1 LKKAAAALFLLILL
15 LFSGCGNTQAKT
27 PALPKTEFDS
37 RAVKIRCGEQEI
49 SGLLS
54 AGENGTFLFT
64 LTSPEAFAGLRL
76 RHTAA
81 GDKTQFGALSYAGD
95 LLSRFC
101 LPELFA
107 AIEAASNTQAL
118 SREEAGFSGHTA
130 SGEAF
135 SLETAENGAI
145 SRLTLG
151 GVSAEFT
158 PQEEQAEA
166 ETSEERSEEELE
178 ESAGERPQEELS
190 TQETETD

>member
-1 LKKAAAALFLLILL
+1 MKKAAAALSLLFLL
-15 LFSGCGNTQAKT
+15 LFAGCGNTQAKP
-27 PALPKTEFDS
+27 PAFPETVFDR

-54 AGENGTFLFT
+54 AGENGVFLFT
-64 LTSPEAFAGLRL
+64 LTAPEAFSGLRV

-81 GDKTQFGALSYAGD
+81 GDKTQFGTLSYSGD

-107 AIEAASNTQAL
+107 AIEAASNTEAL
-118 SREEAGFSGHTA
+118 TREEAGFSGHTA

-135 SLETAENGAI
+135 SIETGETGAI

-151 GVSAEFT
+151 GVSAEFA
-158 PQEEQAEA
+158 PREEREEA
-166 ETSEERSEEELE
+166 ENSGKRVDETSE
-178 ESAGERPQEELS
+178 ESAGERPEEALS
-190 TQETETD
+190 NDETEKD